1 MSSCITLTPAGAV
14 ASIQGVSFTRA
25 VAYNTAIQTVG
36 RFVSIIIG
44 LVAVGL
50 LTRGLGQEGYGQY
63 TTVLSVLGFISV
75 IADLGLYLVL
85 VRELAAKERA
95 EEYIVGNILGLRLAA
110 AFVLLV
116 AGATAAMLLDYPF
129 VVKVGIWVGALSY
142 FASAGVQLLT
152 GVYQT
157 KLMMV
162 RVVSAEVVGRIVFF
176 GLTWY
181 GLAHQ
186 WDLVLLIGALAV
198 GSIVN
203 FGVLLLGLRG
213 VVRVKLA
220 YDFPYWRMIFFQ
232 TLPIAI
238 SVILNVIYFRLDTIF
253 LSLFRSQSEVGLY
266 GAAYKI
272 LEVLVS
278 FPTLFIGLV
287 LPVLSATAMNDMN
300 RFRWVFQR
308 AFDLLALAAFPLV
321 VGGIILARPL
331 IVFVSGEQFADSAGI
346 FRLLL
351 LAVGCLYFGALSGHA
366 IIAIRKQRPMM
377 KVYGSVAVIGVIVYL
392 FLIPR
397 FSTTGAALGTI
408 LTEALSMTAG
418 YIIVLRTTAY
428 RLRFAGIARA
438 AFATA
443 VMALALWL
451 MRPFPWPVQLMVAVV
466 VYLGTVLAVRGI
478 PMREL
483 RQILSRSA
491 A

>member
-1 MSSCITLTPAGAV
+1 MSL
-14 ASIQGVSFTRA
+14 TRA

-63 TTVLSVLGFISV
+63 TTVLSVLGFIAV

-85 VRELAAKERA
+85 VREMAKKEHPD
-95 EEYIVGNILGLRLAA
+95 EFIVGNILGLRLAA
-110 AFVLLV
+110 ASLLLV
-116 AGATAAMLLDYPF
+116 AGAAAAMLLHYP
-129 VVKVGIWVGALSY
+129 VIVKMAIWVGTLSY

-157 KLMMV
+157 KLLMV
-162 RVVSAEVVGRIVFF
+162 RVVSAEVIGRIFF
-176 GLTWY
+176 FSLTWY
-181 GLAHQ
+181 GLAHH
-186 WDLVLLIGALAV
+186 WGLVALIGSLVL
-198 GSIVN
+198 GSAVN
-203 FGVLLLGLRG
+203 FSVLLLGLRG

-220 YDFPYWRMIFFQ
+220 YDRAYWRLIFFQ

-238 SVILNVIYFRLDTIF
+238 SVILNVMYFRLDTIF
-253 LSLFRSQSEVGLY
+253 LSLFRSQSDVGLY

-287 LPVLSATAMNDMN
+287 LPVLSATAINDMD

-321 VGGIILARPL
+321 VGGMILARPL
-331 IVFVSGEQFADSAGI
+331 IVFVSGEAFAPSAGI

-351 LAVGCLYFGALSGHA
+351 VAVGCLYFAALSGHS
-366 IIAIRKQRPMM
+366 IIAVQKQRSMV
-377 KVYGSVAVIGVIVYL
+377 KVYGAVAFVGVAAYL

-408 LTEALSMTAG
+408 LTEALTMTCG
-418 YIIVLRTTAY
+418 YVIVLRTAAF
-428 RLRFAGIARA
+428 RLKLAGLGRA
-438 AFATA
+438 ALATA
-443 VMALALWL
+443 VMALALWSL
-451 MRPFPWPVQLMVAVV
+451 RSLVWYVQLAGAVI
-466 VYLGTVLAVRGI
+466 VYAGMVLAVRGV
-478 PMREL
+478 PLQDL
-483 RQILSRSA
+483 RKIMSRNPS
-491 A
+491 